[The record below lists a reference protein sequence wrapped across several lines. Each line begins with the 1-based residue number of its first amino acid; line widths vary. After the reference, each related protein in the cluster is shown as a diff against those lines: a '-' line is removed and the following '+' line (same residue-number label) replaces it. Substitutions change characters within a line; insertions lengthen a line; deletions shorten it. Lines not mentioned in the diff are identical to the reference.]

1 MESNRFGDITLIEGN
16 NTGRYPF
23 CHSLLIEGPKRT
35 LVDPACGR
43 RKMEAVRENGGVDTI
58 INTHFHE
65 DHVTY
70 NHLFPEARVWA
81 HNADRGGL
89 ASIAGYLEMS
99 IDMAPDL
106 RSFWAEVLAERFHF
120 TGWTLSRALDDGD
133 EIMVGDTRMRVVHTP
148 GHTPGHLCL
157 HFPDAELVYLG
168 DIDLCRFGPWYG
180 DRTSDI
186 DDFIES
192 IRKVAAIEARCYVP
206 SHEGPVYEE
215 IGGLAETYI
224 GVIEERD
231 ERILEAIGEPA
242 TLDEV
247 SGEWII
253 YGKPREPEAFFMA
266 SERAMVAKHLERL
279 VRGGHARLEDG
290 RYVAV

>member
-1 MESNRFGDITLIEGN
+1 MTTMKSNRFGDITLIEGN
-16 NTGRYPF
+16 NTGKYPF
-23 CHSLLIEGPKRT
+23 CHTLLIEGPERT

-43 RKMEAVRENGGVDTI
+43 RKMEVLREAGGVGII

-81 HNADRGGL
+81 HAADRQGL
-89 ASIAGYLEMS
+89 ASIEGYLGMS
-99 IDMAPDL
+99 IDMTPDL
-106 RSFWAEVLAERFHF
+106 RALWSGVLEERFHF
-120 TGWTLSRALDDGD
+120 TGWTPDRELADGD
-133 EIMVGDTRMRVVHTP
+133 ELLLGETRMRVV
-148 GHTPGHLCL
+148 HTPGHLCL
-157 HFPDAELVYLG
+157 HFPDQELLYLG
-168 DIDLCRFGPWYG
+168 DIDLARFGPWYG
-180 DRTSDI
+180 DATSDI
-186 DDFIES
+186 DDFIRS
-192 IRKVAAIEARCYVP
+192 IRRVRDIEARWYIP

-215 IGGLAETYI
+215 IGELAETYI

-231 ERILEAIGEPA
+231 ARVLEAIGKSA

-266 SERAMVAKHLERL
+266 SERAMIGKHLARL
-279 VRGGHARLEDG
+279 VRNGRAGIEDG
-290 RYVAV
+290 RYMAV